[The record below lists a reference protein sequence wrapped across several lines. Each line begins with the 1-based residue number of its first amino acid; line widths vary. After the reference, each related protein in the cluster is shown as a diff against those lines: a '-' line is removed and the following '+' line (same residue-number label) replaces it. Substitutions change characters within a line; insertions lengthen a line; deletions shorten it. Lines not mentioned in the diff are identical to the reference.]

1 MAQSSSSRSA
11 VLTWDPPNDEDQNG
25 VIVEYTI
32 NVTAVETGEEFQFT
46 SNITMLTVTTLRP
59 FTTYLCT
66 IAAST
71 SVGLGPFSTVFTLR
85 TPEDGEGSLIM
96 ICIGYNVCIHYTT
109 HPYLMISQFLQVHL
123 KFQVE

>member
-1 MAQSSSSRSA
+1 MAQSTSSRSA
-11 VLTWDPPNDEDQNG
+11 VLTWDPPNAEDQNG

-46 SNITMLTVTTLRP
+46 SNTTIFTVTTLRP

-71 SVGLGPFSTVFTLR
+71 SIGLGPFSTVFTLR
-85 TPEDGEGSLIM
+85 TPEDGESSFTLMYVSIM
-96 ICIGYNVCIHYTT
+96 PSIHF
-109 HPYLMISQFLQVHL
+109 QRFLSSYQCTSSS
-123 KFQVE
+123 KWSSN

>member
-1 MAQSSSSRSA
+1 MKSLSVSLAVPSGYPQAFMAQSTSSRSA
-11 VLTWDPPNDEDQNG
+11 VLTWDPPNAEDQNG

-46 SNITMLTVTTLRP
+46 SNTTIFTITTLRP

-71 SVGLGPFSTVFTLR
+71 SIGLGPFSTVFTLR
-85 TPEDGEGSLIM
+85 TPEDGESSFTLMYVSIM
-96 ICIGYNVCIHYTT
+96 PSIH
-109 HPYLMISQFLQVHL
+109 
-123 KFQVE
+123 FQ